1 MVGRLILFGLIIG
14 IAAGLLAFGWAR
26 AFGEAQV
33 ETAIAFESAHSEA
46 HEEAGAEAAGH
57 HHEAAEAAEP
67 AGTEPADHHNEAAE
81 AAAAE
86 PAGHHHG
93 DEETEIFSRT
103 VQSGIGLL
111 TGLVVVGAGLG
122 CLFAVLFA
130 LAYGRIGAISAGPTA
145 ALLSALGL
153 LSVYLVPALKYPA
166 NPPAVGE
173 PDTIRLRTGLYFLMV
188 AISIAATVVAWMTR
202 RRLLARHGAWNSSVA
217 AVGVY
222 LVVIALAF
230 TVLPTINEVPV
241 GFPADTL
248 WSFRVASIGLQ
259 TVLWGSIG
267 VMFGYVG
274 ERTMGQN
281 R

>member
-1 MVGRLILFGLIIG
+1 MVGRLILFGFIIG

-26 AFGEAQV
+26 AFGEGPV
-33 ETAIAFESAHSEA
+33 ETAIAFESAHGGHSHEA
-46 HEEAGAEAAGH
+46 HEAGAEAAGNH
-57 HHEAAEAAEP
+57 DEADAAE
-67 AGTEPADHHNEAAE
+67 HHDE
-81 AAAAE
+81 AAADAHHE
-86 PAGHHHG
+86 EVAAAGHD
-93 DEETEIFSRT
+93 DEEPEIFSRT

-173 PDTIRLRTGLYFLMV
+173 PDTIKLRTGLYFLMV
-188 AISIAATVVAWMTR
+188 AISIAATILAWMTR
-202 RRLLARHGAWNSSVA
+202 RRLLARHGAWNSSVM

-222 LVVIALAF
+222 LVVLAIAF
-230 TVLPTINEVPV
+230 TVMPSINEVPA

-274 ERTMGQN
+274 DRVLG
-281 R
+281 RAR